1 MKLRLKKE
9 GFYMKKSGMTSGY
22 SVFFKG
28 VRDWRSFDIGVME
41 KCIAI
46 SMVLSFLNNIFTTE
60 FIRGI
65 DSFAVL
71 IVSIYFLVAPVFIY
85 YRNFKTDESK
95 YIFITPI
102 KKSYIFLTSIK
113 TWFIGVIVFIITR
126 ILIVLMVI
134 DISHV
139 FNKSSIMYLA
149 FISLNLFMI
158 FFSIN
163 AIVISTDIITVVKN
177 IPKIITYYLAAA
189 LIFSRVFIPN
199 FWTYDLRTNVDIIE
213 ALIQP
218 KNYVIND
225 FGYITQTSISLGPS
239 FIVFIISGV
248 LIIYALSIFEDYDGE
263 TNWGLIKRFTRRK
276 Q

>member
-1 MKLRLKKE
+1 
-9 GFYMKKSGMTSGY
+9 MKKGGMTSGY

-28 VRDWRSFDIGVME
+28 IRDWRSFDIGVME
-41 KCIAI
+41 KCIAV
-46 SMVLSFLNNIFTTE
+46 SMVLSFINNIFNVE
-60 FIRGI
+60 FINSI
-65 DSFAVL
+65 DSFVVL
-71 IVSIYFLVAPVFIY
+71 MVSIYFIVAPAFIY

-102 KKSYIFLTSIK
+102 KKSYIFLTSIGV
-113 TWFIGVIVFIITR
+113 WFIGVIVFIITR
-126 ILIVLMVI
+126 ILIALMVI
-134 DISHV
+134 DISYLV
-139 FNKSSIMYLA
+139 NKSSMIYLT
-149 FISLNLFMI
+149 FISLNLVMI

-163 AIVISTDIITVVKN
+163 AIIISTDIITVVKN

-218 KNYVIND
+218 KNYVING

-239 FIVFIISGV
+239 FIVFIISVV
-248 LIIYALSIFEDYDGE
+248 LIVYALSIFEQYDGE
-263 TNWGLIKRFTRRK
+263 TNWGLIKKFTRSK